1 MASSEIAQT
10 VTLIELVPE
19 GIPEPKHFAIVDS
32 PIPVCGQE
40 GDLVLQVMAMS
51 ADPYL
56 RGGIKTGEVP
66 RPMTGFVAGK
76 VIESQNEAWPVGS
89 LMGAALPFSS
99 VQLVTSEVL
108 SKTMSWNLTDHISED
123 EITLGI
129 GVLGMPGSTAYGGL
143 TGVLRPNEG
152 ETLFV
157 SAAAG
162 AVGSLVGQMAKA
174 KYNCTVVGSCGGAAK
189 NELVKA
195 KFGFDHAIDYKELSS
210 DDKAAEL
217 ASKIKEAVPDGID
230 MYFENVGGY
239 HFEAAMATLRPK
251 GRIAVCGSI
260 STYNYESG
268 TAPLNNINISQMIY
282 TFQRIE
288 GFVCMPWLT
297 GRQGNFLADVSQWY
311 REGKLNVEETTF
323 DGIHSW
329 VDAFAA
335 LFTGA
340 NTGKVVVKL

>member
-1 MASSEIAQT
+1 MH
-10 VTLIELVPE
+10 TLTTTPPHSTLEHVLP
-19 GIPEPKHFAIVDS
+19 A
-32 PIPVCGQE
+32 IPVQ
-40 GDLVLQVMAMS
+40 S
-51 ADPYL
+51 
-56 RGGIKTGEVP
+56 
-66 RPMTGFVAGK
+66 VAGK
-76 VIESQNEAWPVGS
+76 VIESQNEAWPVSLPKSNATVPAQQLTPTTNPLQPTPTHSKVGS